1 MEHEIVLKIVL
12 TAVGLLTTAALTY
25 TGRAI
30 YKAVSSASLLE
41 TKLDS
46 IVQKTEAIES
56 QNVIQSNTLCKVV
69 EMQQPNIRA
78 IRSMCYSMKESGF
91 NGSIK
96 HAFEHVDEWENK
108 LNEAI
113 NANTKIA
120 LGGK

>member
-1 MEHEIVLKIVL
+1 MTHDILLKIIL
-12 TAVGLLTTAALTY
+12 TAVGLLTTGALTY

-30 YKAVSSASLLE
+30 AKAVNSAKLLE

-46 IVQKTEAIES
+46 IVEKTNAIEK
-56 QNVIQSNTLCKVV
+56 QNEVQSNTLCKVV

-120 LGGK
+120 LGGR

>member
-1 MEHEIVLKIVL
+1 MEHQIALKIIL

-30 YKAVSSASLLE
+30 YKAVHSASLLE

-46 IVQKTEAIES
+46 IVQKTEAIER

>member
-1 MEHEIVLKIVL
+1 MVQQVVLKIVL
-12 TAVGLLTTAALTY
+12 AAAGFLTTAALAY
-25 TGRAI
+25 TGRQIA
-30 YKAVSSASLLE
+30 KAVKSAKLLE
-41 TKLDS
+41 TKLDA
-46 IVQKTEAIES
+46 VVEKTGAIEN
-56 QNVIQSNTLCKVV
+56 QNIIQSNTLCKVV

>member
-1 MEHEIVLKIVL
+1 MEHEIVLKIVF

-30 YKAVSSASLLE
+30 YKAVHSASLLE

-78 IRSMCYSMKESGF
+78 IRSMCSMKERIRIQRF
-91 NGSIK
+91 NQTR
-96 HAFEHVDEWENK
+96 FEHVTNGRTNSMK
-108 LNEAI
+108 QL
-113 NANTKIA
+113 TLTRK
-120 LGGK
+120 

>member
-1 MEHEIVLKIVL
+1 MTHDILLKIIL
-12 TAVGLLTTAALTY
+12 TAVGLLTTGALTY
-25 TGRAI
+25 AGRAI
-30 YKAVSSASLLE
+30 ARAVNSAKLFE

-46 IVQKTEAIES
+46 IVEKTNAIEK
-56 QNVIQSNTLCKVV
+56 QNVVQSNTLCKVV

-113 NANTKIA
+113 NDNTKIA
-120 LGGK
+120 LGGQ